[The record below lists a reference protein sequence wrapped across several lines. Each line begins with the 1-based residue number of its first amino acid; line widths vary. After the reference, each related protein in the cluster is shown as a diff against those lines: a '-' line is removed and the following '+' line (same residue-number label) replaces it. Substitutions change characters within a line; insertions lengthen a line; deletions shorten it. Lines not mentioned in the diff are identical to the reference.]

1 MRLTLEASAALKTL
15 KLIEE
20 DFRAP
25 LAQRALTKAARI
37 MHKKAKA
44 NAEAAKDTGLL
55 ASKVIARGKKVYDVK
70 KDTDVFAGV
79 GTLGGSKK
87 VERIQGRLRVNGKR
101 GEGYSYRPSTPNKYA
116 HLVEGGVGKY
126 SIAPRPLYKAAHTA
140 SLHEMEQEIMKTVH
154 KGFEVA
160 IKKGK
165 ATRPQPAAA
174 QGQGLLSL

>member
-1 MRLTLEASAALKTL
+1 MRLTLDSSAALEVL

-37 MHKKAKA
+37 MHKRAKA
-44 NAEAAKDTGLL
+44 NAEASKDTGLL
-55 ASKVIARGKKVYDVK
+55 ASKVIMRGKKAYQVK
-70 KDTDVFAGV
+70 RDREVFVGV
-79 GTLGGSKK
+79 GTLGGGKK
-87 VERIQGRLRVNGKR
+87 VERTKPYRGR
-101 GEGYSYRPSTPNKYA
+101 GEGGGYRLSTPSKYA

-126 SIAPRPLYKAAHTA
+126 GVAPRPLYKAARTA
-140 SLHEMEQEIMKTVH
+140 SLHEMEQEIMKAVH
-154 KGFEVA
+154 KGLEVA

-165 ATRPQPAAA
+165 ARRPQGPDEA

>member
-1 MRLTLEASAALKTL
+1 MRLSLDASAAREALKR
-15 KLIEE
+15 IEE

-37 MHKKAKA
+37 MHKRAKA
-44 NAEAAKDTGLL
+44 NAEAAKETGLL
-55 ASKVIARGKKVYDVK
+55 ASKVIVRGKKTYDVK

-87 VERIQGRLRVNGKR
+87 VERTKPYRGRSEV
-101 GEGYSYRPSTPNKYA
+101 YSRRTSTPRNYA

-126 SIAPRPLYKAAHTA
+126 AVAPRPLYKAAHTA

-154 KGFEVA
+154 KGLEVA

-165 ATRPQPAAA
+165 ATRPQAPDAA
-174 QGQGLLSL
+174 GQGLLSL